1 MLALE
6 LPPRKKKLKIILES
20 LRNRRS
26 KINYFIEEVMNLQ
39 SK

>member
-1 MLALE
+1 MLALV